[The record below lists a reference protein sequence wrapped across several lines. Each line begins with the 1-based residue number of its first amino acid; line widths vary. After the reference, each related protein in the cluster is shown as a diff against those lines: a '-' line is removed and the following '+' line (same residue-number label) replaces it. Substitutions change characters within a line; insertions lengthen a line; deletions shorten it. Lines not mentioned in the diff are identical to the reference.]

1 MSATK
6 HQLEKRRK
14 LRVRYDMGVPPLV
27 ARDQIG
33 LTEFTVYRW
42 YNRWIAEDGDRAPT
56 CGCGRSLVHRGRC
69 ECRPSR
75 LSGGARHRSDIP
87 IYDGP
92 ELIGRAMTAEEA
104 ATFRARVAALN

>member
-14 LRVRYDMGVPPLV
+14 LRVRYDMGVPPLI

-33 LTEFTVYRW
+33 LTDFTVYRW
-42 YNRWIAEDGDRAPT
+42 YNRWIQEDGAKAPT

-69 ECRPSR
+69 EYRPSLR
-75 LSGGARHRSDIP
+75 SGGGRHRSDIP
-87 IYDGP
+87 VYDGP
-92 ELIGRAMTAEEA
+92 DFIGRAMTAEEA
-104 ATFRARVAALN
+104 ASFRARAAHLN